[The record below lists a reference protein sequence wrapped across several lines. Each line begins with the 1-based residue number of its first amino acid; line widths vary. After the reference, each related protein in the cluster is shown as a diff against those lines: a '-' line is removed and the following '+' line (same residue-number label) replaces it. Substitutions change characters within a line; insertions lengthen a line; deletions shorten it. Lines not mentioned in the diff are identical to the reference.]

1 MHANN
6 IQWNDERH
14 TPMLNNYRAIVASW
28 IYDMNT
34 CAPFAATALLYLC
47 MSMQTP
53 TREDALALDAF
64 MRYMAKNI
72 DRPFVIQRPSVGGGT
87 SPHVELHGLKSWR
100 SRRSQ
105 TTINIRTNPLHRNH
119 AILLGSAKINTH

>member
-1 MHANN
+1 MHSNN

-34 CAPFAATALLYLC
+34 CAPYAATALLYLC

-64 MRYMAKNI
+64 MCYMAKNI
-72 DRPFVIQRPSVGGGT
+72 DPPFVIQRPSVVGGNSIST
-87 SPHVELHGLKSWR
+87 CRASLTQVMEIQKTPNDDQHSDKS
-100 SRRSQ
+100 
-105 TTINIRTNPLHRNH
+105 TT
-119 AILLGSAKINTH
+119 